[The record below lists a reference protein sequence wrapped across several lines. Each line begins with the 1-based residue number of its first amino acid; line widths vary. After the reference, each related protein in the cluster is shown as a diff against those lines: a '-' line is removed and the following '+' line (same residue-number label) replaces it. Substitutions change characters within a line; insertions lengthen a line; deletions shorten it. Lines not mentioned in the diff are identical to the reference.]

1 MHMKRF
7 VFQGNAG
14 PLPRFLDPLGGPDA
28 KRQVWGR
35 SRRSERTAAASSPR
49 KLLQVAT
56 ALPGSAFAQ
65 GAASEPMP
73 SGGLGW
79 FGGELLLL
87 ALIAAC
93 AWTVIY
99 VLKRKRQA
107 TLGGDERVHVLGMTS
122 LGMRERVV
130 VLRVRERTLVV
141 GVTAAQ
147 ITLLAELDA
156 ARDAPPQEAA
166 ARAAA

>member
-7 VFQGNAG
+7 VF
-14 PLPRFLDPLGGPDA
+14 
-28 KRQVWGR
+28 
-35 SRRSERTAAASSPR
+35 RRSEPTAQTSNTR

-56 ALPGSAFAQ
+56 ALPCSAFAQ
-65 GAASEPMP
+65 SAASEPMA
-73 SGGLGW
+73 SSGLGW

-99 VLKRKRQA
+99 VMKRKRQA
-107 TLGGDERVHVLGMTS
+107 TLGGGDERVHVLGVTS
-122 LGMRERVV
+122 LGMRERVI
-130 VLRVRERTLVV
+130 VLRVRERTLLV

-156 ARDAPPQEAA
+156 ARDAPPQGAA
-166 ARAAA
+166 ARASA

>member
-7 VFQGNAG
+7 VF
-14 PLPRFLDPLGGPDA
+14 
-28 KRQVWGR
+28 
-35 SRRSERTAAASSPR
+35 RRSEPTALTSIAR

-56 ALPGSAFAQ
+56 AATVLPCIALAQ
-65 GAASEPMP
+65 GAPAASEPAA
-73 SGGLGW
+73 SGGSSSGLGW

-87 ALIAAC
+87 ALVAAC

-99 VLKRKRQA
+99 VMKRKRQFA
-107 TLGGDERVHVLGMTS
+107 GGGGDERVHVLGMTS
-122 LGMRERVV
+122 LGVRERVV

-147 ITLLAELDA
+147 ITLLAELDS

>member
-7 VFQGNAG
+7 VF
-14 PLPRFLDPLGGPDA
+14 
-28 KRQVWGR
+28 
-35 SRRSERTAAASSPR
+35 RRDEPTTLTSGAR

-56 ALPGSAFAQ
+56 AATLLPAVARAQSAP
-65 GAASEPMP
+65 AASEPAA

-93 AWTVIY
+93 AWTALY
-99 VLKRKRQA
+99 VWKRKRQLA
-107 TLGGDERVHVLGMTS
+107 TGGGGERVQVLGVTS
-122 LGMRERVV
+122 LGVRERMVV
-130 VLRVRERTLVV
+130 VRVRERTLLV

-147 ITLLAELDA
+147 ITLLADLN
-156 ARDAPPQEAA
+156 APAA
-166 ARAAA
+166 ARPPSPDVDAPKS